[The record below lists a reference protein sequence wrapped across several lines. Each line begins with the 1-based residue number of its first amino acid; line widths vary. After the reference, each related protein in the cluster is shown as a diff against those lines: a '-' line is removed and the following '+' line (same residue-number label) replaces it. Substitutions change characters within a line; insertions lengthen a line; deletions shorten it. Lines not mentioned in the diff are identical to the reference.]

1 MESKGGEEWLT
12 LGSAELGHGVDETL
26 VEVGRP
32 PQPGLGV
39 RRQYKARPAGAG
51 ARRPIAG
58 SWGVSAVV
66 DQARR
71 EHLFLLL
78 LLLLPPSARTERR
91 LRGAFSFPQKRRI
104 QSEEKFLGF
113 LSPLSCWFLLLPLST
128 GSDSSL
134 SFFSSPALS
143 LSLSL
148 SLS

>member
-1 MESKGGEEWLT
+1 MERKGEAEWLT
-12 LGSAELGHGVDETL
+12 LGSAELGHSVDETL

-78 LLLLPPSARTERR
+78 LLLLLPPPSARTERGQ
-91 LRGAFSFPQKRRI
+91 RGAFSFPQKRRI
-104 QSEEKFLGF
+104 QSEEKSFGF

-134 SFFSSPALS
+134 SFFSPALS
-143 LSLSL
+143 LSLS
-148 SLS
+148 